1 MNGGRILWWALAVPI
16 GAVGLAGAMI
26 SASVAWV
33 LVVFVLM
40 ALALGA
46 LSANLQS
53 IDREGRAR
61 GRISGTTVIRHGCL
75 AGAVVVA
82 LFGLS
87 NLIGAAVLPL
97 AVLMAVTSPCALDW
111 WCTRRRIS
119 MPQASVQN
127 ISERRAVPRDN
138 LCEPTSV
145 VEAMTDR
152 ELCLAWRRS
161 YVELERADSARIKA
175 SIARFRGRVLDELER
190 RNPTGFEDWLA
201 SGARAPSDPTRYVLR
216 SKSRENRL

>member
-1 MNGGRILWWALAVPI
+1 MNGVRIFWWALAVPI

-87 NLIGAAVLPL
+87 ILIGAAVLPL
-97 AVLMAVTSPCALDW
+97 ALLMAVTSPGALDW
-111 WCTRRRIS
+111 WCSRRKSIS
-119 MPQASVQN
+119 QPSVQN
-127 ISERRAVPRDN
+127 IPERRALPRDD
-138 LCEPTSV
+138 LSEPTSV
-145 VEAMTDR
+145 VEEMTDR

-175 SIARFRGRVLDELER
+175 SIARFRSQVLDELER
-190 RNPTGFEDWLA
+190 RNPAGFEDWLA